1 MLTIK
6 KLIFNPFGENTY
18 IVWDKS
24 KEAAIIDPGMMSDYE
39 NSAVLKF
46 VTDNQLNLRHL
57 INTHA
62 HIDHIAGNGF
72 VKRTFGLESECNKA
86 DEYLAKHVCEQAQMF
101 GLRYNG
107 NPLSIDI
114 HLNDNDTI
122 KIGDE
127 SLSVI
132 YVPGHT
138 KGHIALYCNQ
148 SDCVFTGDAL
158 FRQSIGRTDLP
169 GGDYATLIRSVT
181 GRLMNLPETTTIY
194 PGHGENS
201 TIGFEKTNNPYI

>member
-138 KGHIALYCNQ
+138 KGHIALYSQQ

-169 GGDYATLIRSVT
+169 GGDYATLIRSIT

-201 TIGFEKTNNPYI
+201 TIGFEKANNPYI

>member
-1 MLTIK
+1 
-6 KLIFNPFGENTY
+6 
-18 IVWDKS
+18 
-24 KEAAIIDPGMMSDYE
+24 
-39 NSAVLKF
+39 
-46 VTDNQLNLRHL
+46 
-57 INTHA
+57 
-62 HIDHIAGNGF
+62 
-72 VKRTFGLESECNKA
+72 
-86 DEYLAKHVCEQAQMF
+86 MF

-138 KGHIALYCNQ
+138 KGHIALYCRQ

>member
-6 KLIFNPFGENTY
+6 KLVFNPFGENTY
-18 IVWDKS
+18 IIWDKS

-39 NSAVLKF
+39 NSVVLKF

-138 KGHIALYCNQ
+138 KGHIALYSQQ

-169 GGDYATLIRSVT
+169 GGDYATLIHSIT
-181 GRLMNLPETTTIY
+181 GRLMNLPETTAIY

-201 TIGFEKTNNPYI
+201 TIGFEKANNPYI

>member
-6 KLIFNPFGENTY
+6 KLVFNPFGENTY

-72 VKRTFGLESECNKA
+72 IKRTFGLESECNKA

-138 KGHIALYCNQ
+138 KGHIALYSQQ

-169 GGDYATLIRSVT
+169 GGDYATLIRSIT

>member
-6 KLIFNPFGENTY
+6 KLVFNPFGENTY

-138 KGHIALYCNQ
+138 KGHIALYCRQ

>member
-6 KLIFNPFGENTY
+6 KLVFNPFGENTY
-18 IVWDKS
+18 IIWDKS

-39 NSAVLKF
+39 NSVVLKF

-101 GLRYNG
+101 GLSYNG

-201 TIGFEKTNNPYI
+201 TIGFEKANNPYI

>member
-18 IVWDKS
+18 IIWDKS

-39 NSAVLKF
+39 NSVVLKF

-201 TIGFEKTNNPYI
+201 TIGFEKANNPYI

>member
-6 KLIFNPFGENTY
+6 KLVFNPFGENTY
-18 IVWDKS
+18 IIWDKS

-39 NSAVLKF
+39 NSVVLKF

-138 KGHIALYCNQ
+138 KGHIALYSQQ

>member
-39 NSAVLKF
+39 NSVVLKF

-138 KGHIALYCNQ
+138 KGHIALYCRQ

>member
-101 GLRYNG
+101 GLSYNG

-138 KGHIALYCNQ
+138 KGHIALYSQQ

-181 GRLMNLPETTTIY
+181 GRLMNLPETTAIY

-201 TIGFEKTNNPYI
+201 TIGFEKANNPYI

>member
-62 HIDHIAGNGF
+62 HIDHRPHCG
-72 VKRTFGLESECNKA
+72 KR
-86 DEYLAKHVCEQAQMF
+86 
-101 GLRYNG
+101 
-107 NPLSIDI
+107 I
-114 HLNDNDTI
+114 HKTHIRI
-122 KIGDE
+122 KIRMQQRGRIF
-127 SLSVI
+127 SKARMRTSPNVRTQ
-132 YVPGHT
+132 VQWQSAFNRHT
-138 KGHIALYCNQ
+138 
-148 SDCVFTGDAL
+148 SE
-158 FRQSIGRTDLP
+158 RQ
-169 GGDYATLIRSVT
+169 
-181 GRLMNLPETTTIY
+181 
-194 PGHGENS
+194 
-201 TIGFEKTNNPYI
+201 

>member
-6 KLIFNPFGENTY
+6 KLVFNPFGENTY
-18 IVWDKS
+18 IIWDKS

-39 NSAVLKF
+39 NSVVLKF

-72 VKRTFGLESECNKA
+72 IKRTFGLESECNKA

-101 GLRYNG
+101 GLSYNG

-201 TIGFEKTNNPYI
+201 TIGFEKANNPYI

>member
-39 NSAVLKF
+39 NFAVLKF

-72 VKRTFGLESECNKA
+72 IKHTFGLKSECNKE

-127 SLSVI
+127 TVSVI

-138 KGHIALYCNQ
+138 KGHIALHCNQ

-201 TIGFEKTNNPYI
+201 TIGFEKANNPYI

>member
-39 NSAVLKF
+39 NSVVLKF

-138 KGHIALYCNQ
+138 KGHIALYSQQ
-148 SDCVFTGDAL
+148 SEAYESTGNN
-158 FRQSIGRTDLP
+158 
-169 GGDYATLIRSVT
+169 Y
-181 GRLMNLPETTTIY
+181 NLSRAW
-194 PGHGENS
+194 GKQHNR
-201 TIGFEKTNNPYI
+201 F

>member
-101 GLRYNG
+101 GLSYNG

-138 KGHIALYCNQ
+138 KGHIALYSQQ

>member
-72 VKRTFGLESECNKA
+72 VKRTFGLESECNKE

-138 KGHIALYCNQ
+138 KGHIALYCRQ

>member
-127 SLSVI
+127 NLSVI

-138 KGHIALYCNQ
+138 KGHIALYCRQ

-201 TIGFEKTNNPYI
+201 TIGFEKANNPYI

>member
-6 KLIFNPFGENTY
+6 KLVFNPFGENTY
-18 IVWDKS
+18 IIWDKS

-39 NSAVLKF
+39 NSVVLKF

-138 KGHIALYCNQ
+138 KGHIALYSQQ

-169 GGDYATLIRSVT
+169 GGDYATLIRSIT
-181 GRLMNLPETTTIY
+181 GRLMNLPETTAIY

-201 TIGFEKTNNPYI
+201 TIGFENANNPYI

>member
-138 KGHIALYCNQ
+138 KGHIALYSQQ

-169 GGDYATLIRSVT
+169 GGDYATLIRSIT

>member
-18 IVWDKS
+18 IIWDKS

-39 NSAVLKF
+39 NSVVLKF

-138 KGHIALYCNQ
+138 KGHIALYSQQ

>member
-72 VKRTFGLESECNKA
+72 VKRTFGLKSECNKE

-101 GLRYNG
+101 GLSYNG

-127 SLSVI
+127 NLSVI

-138 KGHIALYCNQ
+138 KGHIALYCRQ

-201 TIGFEKTNNPYI
+201 AIGFEKANNPYI

>member
-138 KGHIALYCNQ
+138 KGHIALYSQQ